1 MPWFKKNLRQWLN
14 RFSLRACFLT
24 LFFSGYS
31 KKAPGTIGS
40 LVALL
45 LGLPILIFSANTLF
59 LAAILIGLIAIA
71 QIDKEEEESKIHDSS
86 YIVIDELV
94 GMWLAMAISGLSLAG
109 VILSFIFF
117 RIYDITKPSLIGKID
132 KEVKGGLGVVA
143 DDALAG
149 VLAGLSVLLAINIL
163 GFFNI
168 KL

>member
-1 MPWFKKNLRQWLN
+1 M
-14 RFSLRACFLT
+14 
-24 LFFSGYS
+24 
-31 KKAPGTIGS
+31 
-40 LVALL
+40 L

-59 LAAILIGLIAIA
+59 LAAVLIGLIAIA

-109 VILSFIFF
+109 VVLSFIFF

-149 VLAGLSVLLAINIL
+149 VLAGLSALLAINIL

>member
-1 MPWFKKNLRQWLN
+1 MDK
-14 RFSLRACFLT
+14 FSLRACFLT

-59 LAAILIGLIAIA
+59 LGAIFVGLIAIT

-109 VILSFIFF
+109 VVLSFIFF

-132 KEVKGGLGVVA
+132 KKVKGGLGVVA

-149 VLAGLSVLLAINIL
+149 VLAGLSALLVIHIL

-168 KL
+168 KF

>member
-1 MPWFKKNLRQWLN
+1 M
-14 RFSLRACFLT
+14 
-24 LFFSGYS
+24 
-31 KKAPGTIGS
+31 
-40 LVALL
+40 L
-45 LGLPILIFSANTLF
+45 LGLPVLIFSANTLF
-59 LAAILIGLIAIA
+59 LAAVLIGLIAIA
-71 QIDKEEEESKIHDSS
+71 QIDKEEEESKVHDSS

-143 DDALAG
+143 DDTLAG
-149 VLAGLSVLLAINIL
+149 VLAGLSALLAINIL

>member
-1 MPWFKKNLRQWLN
+1 MDK
-14 RFSLRACFLT
+14 FSLRTCFLT

-45 LGLPILIFSANTLF
+45 LGLPVLIFSANTLF
-59 LAAILIGLIAIA
+59 LGAIFIGLIAIA
-71 QIDKEEEESKIHDSS
+71 QIDKEEEETKRHDSS

-109 VILSFIFF
+109 VVLSFIFF
-117 RIYDITKPSLIGKID
+117 RIYDITKPSLIGRID

-149 VLAGLSVLLAINIL
+149 VLAGLSALLVIHIL

-168 KL
+168 KF

>member
-1 MPWFKKNLRQWLN
+1 MDK
-14 RFSLRACFLT
+14 FSLRACFLT

-40 LVALL
+40 LIALL
-45 LGLPILIFSANTLF
+45 LGLPVLIFSANTLF
-59 LAAILIGLIAIA
+59 LGAVLIGLIAIA

-149 VLAGLSVLLAINIL
+149 VLAGLSVLLVIHIL

>member
-1 MPWFKKNLRQWLN
+1 MDK
-14 RFSLRACFLT
+14 FSLRACFLT

-45 LGLPILIFSANTLF
+45 LGLPVLIFSANTLF
-59 LAAILIGLIAIA
+59 LGVIFVGFIAIT
-71 QIDKEEEESKIHDSS
+71 QIDKEEEETKKHDSS

-109 VILSFIFF
+109 VVLSFIFF

-149 VLAGLSVLLAINIL
+149 VLAGLSVLLVIHIL

>member
-1 MPWFKKNLRQWLN
+1 MDK
-14 RFSLRACFLT
+14 FSLRACFLT

-45 LGLPILIFSANTLF
+45 LGLPVLIFSANTLF
-59 LAAILIGLIAIA
+59 LGAIFVGLIAIA
-71 QIDKEEEESKIHDSS
+71 QIDKEEEETKRHDSS

-109 VILSFIFF
+109 VVLSFIFF
-117 RIYDITKPSLIGKID
+117 RVYDITKPSLIGKID

-149 VLAGLSVLLAINIL
+149 VLAGLSALLVINVL

>member
-1 MPWFKKNLRQWLN
+1 MDK
-14 RFSLRACFLT
+14 FSLRACFLT

-45 LGLPILIFSANTLF
+45 LGLPVLIFSANTLF
-59 LAAILIGLIAIA
+59 LGAVFIGLIAIA
-71 QIDKEEEESKIHDSS
+71 QINKEEEESKIHDSS

-94 GMWLAMAISGLSLAG
+94 GMWLSMAISGLSLAG
-109 VILSFIFF
+109 VVLSFIFF

-149 VLAGLSVLLAINIL
+149 VLAGLSALLVIHIL

>member
-1 MPWFKKNLRQWLN
+1 MDKFG
-14 RFSLRACFLT
+14 LRACFLT

-59 LAAILIGLIAIA
+59 LGAIFVGLIAIA
-71 QIDKEEEESKIHDSS
+71 QIDKEEEESKRYDSS

-149 VLAGLSVLLAINIL
+149 VLAGLSVLLVINIL

-168 KL
+168 KF

>member
-1 MPWFKKNLRQWLN
+1 MDK
-14 RFSLRACFLT
+14 FSLRTCFLT

-45 LGLPILIFSANTLF
+45 LGLPVLIFSANTLF
-59 LAAILIGLIAIA
+59 LGAIFVGLIAIA

-109 VILSFIFF
+109 VVLSFVFF

-149 VLAGLSVLLAINIL
+149 VLAGLSVLLVIHIL

>member
-1 MPWFKKNLRQWLN
+1 MNK
-14 RFSLRACFLT
+14 FSLRACFLT

-45 LGLPILIFSANTLF
+45 LGLPVLIFSANTLF
-59 LAAILIGLIAIA
+59 LAAIFIGLIAIA

-149 VLAGLSVLLAINIL
+149 VLAGLSALLAISIL

>member
-1 MPWFKKNLRQWLN
+1 MNK
-14 RFSLRACFLT
+14 FSLRACFLT

-59 LAAILIGLIAIA
+59 LAAVLIGLIAIT

-149 VLAGLSVLLAINIL
+149 VLSGLSALLAINIL

>member
-1 MPWFKKNLRQWLN
+1 M
-14 RFSLRACFLT
+14 
-24 LFFSGYS
+24 
-31 KKAPGTIGS
+31 
-40 LVALL
+40 L
-45 LGLPILIFSANTLF
+45 LGLPVLIFSANTLF
-59 LAAILIGLIAIA
+59 LGAVFIGLIAIA

-109 VILSFIFF
+109 VVLSFIFF

-149 VLAGLSVLLAINIL
+149 VLAGLSALLVIHIL

-168 KL
+168 KF

>member
-1 MPWFKKNLRQWLN
+1 MDK
-14 RFSLRACFLT
+14 FSLRACFLT

-59 LAAILIGLIAIA
+59 LGAIFVGLIAIT
-71 QIDKEEEESKIHDSS
+71 QIDKEEEETKRHDSS

-109 VILSFIFF
+109 VVLSFIFF

-149 VLAGLSVLLAINIL
+149 VLAGLSALLVISVL

>member
-1 MPWFKKNLRQWLN
+1 M
-14 RFSLRACFLT
+14 
-24 LFFSGYS
+24 
-31 KKAPGTIGS
+31 
-40 LVALL
+40 L
-45 LGLPILIFSANTLF
+45 LGLPVLAFSANTLF
-59 LAAILIGLIAIA
+59 LGAVFVGLIAIT
-71 QIDKEEEESKIHDSS
+71 QIDKEEEETKRHDSS

-94 GMWLAMAISGLSLAG
+94 GMWLAMAVSGLSLAG
-109 VILSFIFF
+109 VVLSFIFF

-149 VLAGLSVLLAINIL
+149 ILAGLSVLLVINIL

>member
-1 MPWFKKNLRQWLN
+1 MDK
-14 RFSLRACFLT
+14 FSLRACFLT

-45 LGLPILIFSANTLF
+45 LGLPVLIFSANTLF
-59 LAAILIGLIAIA
+59 LGAIFVGLIAIA
-71 QIDKEEEESKIHDSS
+71 QIDKEEEETKRHDSS

-109 VILSFIFF
+109 VVLSFIFF
-117 RIYDITKPSLIGKID
+117 RIYDITKPSLIDRID

-149 VLAGLSVLLAINIL
+149 VLAGLSVLLVIHIL

>member
-1 MPWFKKNLRQWLN
+1 MDK
-14 RFSLRACFLT
+14 FSLRACFLT

-59 LAAILIGLIAIA
+59 LGAIFVGLIAIA
-71 QIDKEEEESKIHDSS
+71 QIDKEEEESRIHDSS

-149 VLAGLSVLLAINIL
+149 VLAGLSALLVINIL

-168 KL
+168 KF

>member
-1 MPWFKKNLRQWLN
+1 MDKFN
-14 RFSLRACFLT
+14 LRACFLT

-45 LGLPILIFSANTLF
+45 LGLPVLAFSANTLF
-59 LAAILIGLIAIA
+59 LGAIFVGLIAIA
-71 QIDKEEEESKIHDSS
+71 QIDKEEEESKVHDSS

-94 GMWLAMAISGLSLAG
+94 GMWIAMAISGLSLAG
-109 VILSFIFF
+109 VVLSFIFF

-149 VLAGLSVLLAINIL
+149 VLAGLSVLLVINIL

-168 KL
+168 KF

>member
-1 MPWFKKNLRQWLN
+1 MDK
-14 RFSLRACFLT
+14 FSLRACFLT

-45 LGLPILIFSANTLF
+45 LGLPVLAFSANTLF
-59 LAAILIGLIAIA
+59 LGAVFVGLIAIA
-71 QIDKEEEESKIHDSS
+71 QIDKEEEETKRHDSS

-94 GMWLAMAISGLSLAG
+94 GMWLAMAISGLSLVG
-109 VILSFIFF
+109 VVLSFIFF

-149 VLAGLSVLLAINIL
+149 VLAGLSALLVIHIL

>member
-1 MPWFKKNLRQWLN
+1 MDK
-14 RFSLRACFLT
+14 FSLRACFLT

-45 LGLPILIFSANTLF
+45 LGLPVLIFSANTLF
-59 LAAILIGLIAIA
+59 LGAIFVGLIAIA
-71 QIDKEEEESKIHDSS
+71 QIDKEEEETKRHDSS

-94 GMWLAMAISGLSLAG
+94 GMWLAMAVSGLSLAG

-117 RIYDITKPSLIGKID
+117 RIYDITKPSLIGRID

-149 VLAGLSVLLAINIL
+149 VLAGLSALLVIHIL

>member
-1 MPWFKKNLRQWLN
+1 M
-14 RFSLRACFLT
+14 
-24 LFFSGYS
+24 
-31 KKAPGTIGS
+31 
-40 LVALL
+40 L

-59 LAAILIGLIAIA
+59 LAAVFIGLIAIT
-71 QIDKEEEESKIHDSS
+71 QIDKEEEETKRHDSS

-94 GMWLAMAISGLSLAG
+94 GMWLAMAVSGLSLAG

-149 VLAGLSVLLAINIL
+149 ILAGLSVLLVIHIL

>member
-1 MPWFKKNLRQWLN
+1 M
-14 RFSLRACFLT
+14 
-24 LFFSGYS
+24 
-31 KKAPGTIGS
+31 
-40 LVALL
+40 L

-59 LAAILIGLIAIA
+59 LAAVLIGLIAIA

-109 VILSFIFF
+109 VVLSFIFF

-149 VLAGLSVLLAINIL
+149 VLAGLSVLLAINIIL

>member
-1 MPWFKKNLRQWLN
+1 MDK
-14 RFSLRACFLT
+14 FSLRACFLT

-45 LGLPILIFSANTLF
+45 LGLPVLIFSSNTLF
-59 LAAILIGLIAIA
+59 LAAIFVGLIAIT

-109 VILSFIFF
+109 VVLSFIFF

-149 VLAGLSVLLAINIL
+149 VLAGLSALLVISIL

-168 KL
+168 KF

>member
-1 MPWFKKNLRQWLN
+1 MNK
-14 RFSLRACFLT
+14 FSLRACFLT

-45 LGLPILIFSANTLF
+45 LGLPVLIFSANTLF
-59 LAAILIGLIAIA
+59 LAAVLIGLIAIA

-94 GMWLAMAISGLSLAG
+94 GMWLAMAISGLSLVG
-109 VILSFIFF
+109 VVLSFIFF

-149 VLAGLSVLLAINIL
+149 VLAGLSVLLIINIL
-163 GFFNI
+163 VFFNI

>member
-1 MPWFKKNLRQWLN
+1 MDKFGLRT
-14 RFSLRACFLT
+14 CFLT

-59 LAAILIGLIAIA
+59 LGAIFVGLIAIA
-71 QIDKEEEESKIHDSS
+71 QIDKEEEETKRHDSS

-149 VLAGLSVLLAINIL
+149 ILAGLSALLVIHIL

-168 KL
+168 KF

>member
-1 MPWFKKNLRQWLN
+1 M
-14 RFSLRACFLT
+14 
-24 LFFSGYS
+24 
-31 KKAPGTIGS
+31 
-40 LVALL
+40 L
-45 LGLPILIFSANTLF
+45 LGLPVLAFSANTLF
-59 LAAILIGLIAIA
+59 LGAIFVGLIAIA
-71 QIDKEEEESKIHDSS
+71 QIDKEEEETKRHDSS

-149 VLAGLSVLLAINIL
+149 VLAGLSALLVISVL

-168 KL
+168 KF

>member
-1 MPWFKKNLRQWLN
+1 M
-14 RFSLRACFLT
+14 
-24 LFFSGYS
+24 
-31 KKAPGTIGS
+31 
-40 LVALL
+40 L

-59 LAAILIGLIAIA
+59 LGAIFVGLIAIT
-71 QIDKEEEESKIHDSS
+71 QIDKEEEETKRHDSS

-94 GMWLAMAISGLSLAG
+94 GMWLAMAISGLSLVG

-149 VLAGLSVLLAINIL
+149 VLAGLSTLLAINIL

-168 KL
+168 KF

>member
-1 MPWFKKNLRQWLN
+1 MDKFN
-14 RFSLRACFLT
+14 LRACFLT

-59 LAAILIGLIAIA
+59 LAAVLIGLIAIT

-94 GMWLAMAISGLSLAG
+94 GMWLAMAISGLSLVG
-109 VILSFIFF
+109 VFLSFIFF

>member
-1 MPWFKKNLRQWLN
+1 MDK
-14 RFSLRACFLT
+14 FSLRACFLT

-59 LAAILIGLIAIA
+59 LGAVFVGLIAIT
-71 QIDKEEEESKIHDSS
+71 QIDKEEEETKRHDSS
-86 YIVIDELV
+86 YVVIDELV

-109 VILSFIFF
+109 VVLSFIFF
-117 RIYDITKPSLIGKID
+117 RVYDITKPSLIGKID

-149 VLAGLSVLLAINIL
+149 VLAGLSALLVIHIL

>member
-1 MPWFKKNLRQWLN
+1 MDK
-14 RFSLRACFLT
+14 FSLRACFLT

-45 LGLPILIFSANTLF
+45 LGLPVLIFSANTLF

-149 VLAGLSVLLAINIL
+149 VLAGLSALLVIHIL

>member
-1 MPWFKKNLRQWLN
+1 MDK
-14 RFSLRACFLT
+14 FSLRACFLT

-45 LGLPILIFSANTLF
+45 LGLPVLIFSANTLF
-59 LAAILIGLIAIA
+59 LGAIFVGLIAIA
-71 QIDKEEEESKIHDSS
+71 QIDKEEEESKRHDSS
-86 YIVIDELV
+86 HIVIDELV

-109 VILSFIFF
+109 VVLSFIFF
-117 RIYDITKPSLIGKID
+117 RIYDITKPSLIGRID

-149 VLAGLSVLLAINIL
+149 VLAGLSALLVIHIL

>member
-1 MPWFKKNLRQWLN
+1 M
-14 RFSLRACFLT
+14 
-24 LFFSGYS
+24 
-31 KKAPGTIGS
+31 
-40 LVALL
+40 L

-117 RIYDITKPSLIGKID
+117 RIYDITKLSLIGKID

-149 VLAGLSVLLAINIL
+149 VLAGLSALLAINIL

>member
-1 MPWFKKNLRQWLN
+1 MNK
-14 RFSLRACFLT
+14 FSLRACFLT

-45 LGLPILIFSANTLF
+45 LGLPVLIFSANTLF
-59 LAAILIGLIAIA
+59 LAAVLIGLIAIA

-117 RIYDITKPSLIGKID
+117 RIYDITKPSFIGKID

-149 VLAGLSVLLAINIL
+149 VLSGLSVLLVINIL

>member
-1 MPWFKKNLRQWLN
+1 MNK
-14 RFSLRACFLT
+14 FSLRACFLT

-109 VILSFIFF
+109 VVLSFIFF

-149 VLAGLSVLLAINIL
+149 VLAGLSVLLTINIL

>member
-1 MPWFKKNLRQWLN
+1 MDK
-14 RFSLRACFLT
+14 FSLRACFLT

-45 LGLPILIFSANTLF
+45 LGLPVLAFSANTLF
-59 LAAILIGLIAIA
+59 LGAIFVGLIAIA

-149 VLAGLSVLLAINIL
+149 FLAGLSVLLVINIL

-168 KL
+168 KF

>member
-1 MPWFKKNLRQWLN
+1 MDK
-14 RFSLRACFLT
+14 FSLRACFLT

-45 LGLPILIFSANTLF
+45 LGLPVLIFSANTLF
-59 LAAILIGLIAIA
+59 LAAVLIGLIAIA

-117 RIYDITKPSLIGKID
+117 RIYDIAKPSLIGKID

-149 VLAGLSVLLAINIL
+149 VLAGLSALLVINIL

>member
-1 MPWFKKNLRQWLN
+1 MDKFN
-14 RFSLRACFLT
+14 LRACFLT

-59 LAAILIGLIAIA
+59 LGAIFIGLIAIA

-117 RIYDITKPSLIGKID
+117 RIYDITKPSLIGRID

-149 VLAGLSVLLAINIL
+149 VLAGLSALLVIHVL

>member
-1 MPWFKKNLRQWLN
+1 MDK
-14 RFSLRACFLT
+14 FSLRACFLT

-45 LGLPILIFSANTLF
+45 LGLPVLIFSANTLF
-59 LAAILIGLIAIA
+59 LGAIFIGLIAIA
-71 QIDKEEEESKIHDSS
+71 QIDKEEEETKRHDSS

-94 GMWLAMAISGLSLAG
+94 GMWLAMAISGLSLAS
-109 VILSFIFF
+109 VVLSFIFF
-117 RIYDITKPSLIGKID
+117 RIYDITKPSLIGRID

-149 VLAGLSVLLAINIL
+149 VLAGLSALLVIHIL

>member
-1 MPWFKKNLRQWLN
+1 M
-14 RFSLRACFLT
+14 
-24 LFFSGYS
+24 
-31 KKAPGTIGS
+31 
-40 LVALL
+40 L
-45 LGLPILIFSANTLF
+45 LGLPVLIFSANTLF
-59 LAAILIGLIAIA
+59 LAAVFIGLIAIA

-109 VILSFIFF
+109 VVLSFIFF

-149 VLAGLSVLLAINIL
+149 VLAGLSVLLVINIL